1 MKRKHLIFLM
11 MILLVSCSSLGKRT
25 VAESEIV
32 SKDIVVERGIEEVS
46 SKFGEELS
54 RKNIGVYK
62 RGYRN
67 WKLVMYGTN
76 NYYIVNVAEDGKIVS
91 SSKEDY
97 K

>member
-11 MILLVSCSSLGKRT
+11 MILLVSCSPLGKRT

-46 SKFGEELS
+46 SKFGEEVS

>member
-46 SKFGEELS
+46 SKFGEEVS

>member
-46 SKFGEELS
+46 SKFGEEVS

-67 WKLVMYGTN
+67 WK
-76 NYYIVNVAEDGKIVS
+76 
-91 SSKEDY
+91 
-97 K
+97 

>member
-32 SKDIVVERGIEEVS
+32 SKDIVVERGIEEVY
-46 SKFGEELS
+46 SKFGEEVS

>member
-46 SKFGEELS
+46 GKFGEEVS

>member
-1 MKRKHLIFLM
+1 MKRKYLLFLM
-11 MILLVSCSSLGKRT
+11 MIFLFSCSSIGKRT
-25 VAESEIV
+25 VAESEVV
-32 SKDIVVERGIEEVS
+32 SKDIVIERGIEEVTK
-46 SKFGEELS
+46 KFGEEVS

-67 WKLVMYGTN
+67 WRLFMYGKDS
-76 NYYIVNVAEDGKIVS
+76 YYIVNVTEDGKIFS

>member
-1 MKRKHLIFLM
+1 MKRKYLIFVM
-11 MILLVSCSSLGKRT
+11 IILLVSCSSLGKRT

-32 SKDIVVERGIEEVS
+32 SKDIVVERGIEEVTK
-46 SKFGEELS
+46 KFGEEVS

>member
-46 SKFGEELS
+46 SKFGEEVS

-67 WKLVMYGTN
+67 WKSAMYGTN

>member
-1 MKRKHLIFLM
+1 MKRKYLLFLM
-11 MILLVSCSSLGKRT
+11 MIFLFSCSSVGKRT
-25 VAESEIV
+25 VAESEVV
-32 SKDIVVERGIEEVS
+32 SKDIVIERGIEEVTK
-46 SKFGEELS
+46 KFGEEVS

-67 WKLVMYGTN
+67 WRLFMYGKDS
-76 NYYIVNVAEDGKIVS
+76 YYIVNVTEDGKIFS

>member
-1 MKRKHLIFLM
+1 MKRKYLLFLM
-11 MILLVSCSSLGKRT
+11 MVLLFSCSSLGKRT

-46 SKFGEELS
+46 SKFGEEVS

>member
-46 SKFGEELS
+46 EKFGEEVS

-67 WKLVMYGTN
+67 WKLVMYGKN

>member
-46 SKFGEELS
+46 SKFGEEVS

-76 NYYIVNVAEDGKIVS
+76 NYY
-91 SSKEDY
+91 Y

>member
-46 SKFGEELS
+46 SKFGEEVS
-54 RKNIGVYK
+54 RKNIGIYK

-67 WKLVMYGTN
+67 WKLVMYGKN
-76 NYYIVNVAEDGKIVS
+76 NYYIVNVTEDGKVVS

>member
-1 MKRKHLIFLM
+1 MKRKYLIFVM
-11 MILLVSCSSLGKRT
+11 IILLVSCSSLGKRT

-46 SKFGEELS
+46 SKFGEEVS

-76 NYYIVNVAEDGKIVS
+76 NYYIVHVAEDGKIVS

>member
-46 SKFGEELS
+46 SKFGEEVS

-91 SSKEDY
+91 SS
-97 K
+97 

>member
-1 MKRKHLIFLM
+1 MKRKYLLFLM
-11 MILLVSCSSLGKRT
+11 MMLLFSCSSLGKRT

-46 SKFGEELS
+46 SKFGEEVS